1 MKSAS
6 FSAVLWPVAVRLGSC
21 WRRLVALGMCV
32 SLGAGVTAALISTA
46 SVASATTPTTLYA
59 AASGAISS
67 DCSITAPCA
76 LQTALNDAVAGNTV
90 ALTTAGS
97 EGNAATYY
105 TGQFTITTAGTSTSA
120 PLTIEPA
127 NGVAGPI
134 LDGANAGTVLSIG
147 GGVTVVISGITVQHG
162 NAGNTGGGLYNP
174 SGGDVT
180 LSDDTFSANTA
191 FIAGGAIENSG
202 GGILT
207 VTGSTFTG
215 NSATIVNRVPAYGG
229 AIDNGQSYGSGSV
242 TISEST
248 FVGNTTTGDG
258 GAISN
263 GVQYGSGTLTVTGS
277 TFEGNVAQQGGSSI
291 VNGSHRGQGTVT
303 VAADIFADTN
313 TCNMGDTFD
322 GHPHVWNDGGYNV
335 AENTSCFGSSPSSTD
350 NTVAAAG
357 LPTLLG
363 PLAGNGGPTQTL
375 LLLAG
380 NPALDIIPNPTAG
393 LCPVSADQRGYVMAP
408 SATSCDAGPVQH
420 QSLIPQTIAFTS
432 TAPTG
437 ARAGG
442 PTYLPSATATSGLG
456 VVFTID
462 PPSTLVCSLSAGVVT
477 FLSAGTCTIDAN
489 QAGDDLWAPA
499 TEVSETI
506 TVDVALLSPQ
516 TIVFTSTAPTGAR
529 AGGTTYLPTATATS
543 GLGVVFTIDPPS
555 TLVCSLSAGVVTFLS
570 AGTCTIDANQ
580 AGDDLWAPA
589 TEVSETI
596 TVDVALLSPQ
606 TIVFTSTA
614 PTGARAGGT
623 TYLPTAT
630 ATSGL
635 GVVFTI
641 DPPSTLVC
649 SLSAGVVTF
658 LSAGTCTID
667 ANQAGDDLWAPATE
681 VSETITVDV
690 ALPIPPAATAPPAPP
705 APPGATTYQS
715 ASSGSP
721 SGDATAA
728 LGDGSLIGVGQ
739 GKGALTVARYATD
752 PVVPPV
758 PGATGTYYDVRV
770 APDSAFTAVSIT
782 FCNAGGPGRLLYF
795 WDGARWQ
802 LFSSQS
808 FDARTDC
815 VTAMVTATTT
825 PTDGQLTGTPVAP
838 SSGLL
843 PPPNGS
849 APTPTTARP
858 AAGYWEVGR
867 DGSVFTYGHASF
879 EGSLSGD
886 LLSSPIVA
894 MTAFHDG
901 HGYWVVASSGAV
913 SAFGDARS
921 YGSPVGRHLKAPI
934 VGMVGTAD
942 GHGYWEV
949 ASDGGVFAFGDAR
962 FFGSLGNRRPSAAVV
977 GMAVS
982 PDGQGYWVVAS
993 NGAVSIFGDARFY
1006 RSPVGRHL
1014 NAPIVGIVATT
1025 DGHGYWEVASDG
1037 GVFAF
1042 GDARFFGSL
1051 GNRRP
1056 SAAVVGMAVSPD
1068 GRGYWVVASNGAVS
1082 TFGDA
1087 GDLGPASGQPSGV
1100 PIVGV
1105 ADLS

>member
-1 MKSAS
+1 MADHLY
-6 FSAVLWPVAVRLGSC
+6 VDPRGR
-21 WRRLVALGMCV
+21 RRLVAVGLCV
-32 SLGAGVTAALISTA
+32 SLGAAAPAALVGTA
-46 SVASATTPTTLYA
+46 SVASATTQTTLYA

-67 DCSITAPCA
+67 GCSTTAPCA
-76 LQTALNDAVAGNTV
+76 LQTALNDAVAGDTV

-97 EGNAATYY
+97 EGNSATYY

-134 LDGANAGTVLSIG
+134 LDGANTGTVLSIG
-147 GGVTVVISGITVQHG
+147 SGVTVVISDITVQHG
-162 NAGNTGGGLYNP
+162 NAANTGGGLYNP

-180 LSDDTFSANTA
+180 LSDDTFSDNTA

-215 NSATIVNRVPAYGG
+215 NSVTIVNRVPAYGG
-229 AIDNGQSYGSGSV
+229 AIDNGQSYGSGTV

-313 TCNMGDTFD
+313 TCNMGDTSD

-357 LPTLLG
+357 LSTLLG
-363 PLAGNGGPTQTL
+363 PLAANGGQTQTL

-393 LCPVSADQRGYVMAP
+393 LCPVSADQRGYLMAP
-408 SATSCDAGPVQH
+408 SATSCDAGAVQH

-442 PTYLPSATATSGLG
+442 PTYLATATATSGLG
-456 VVFTID
+456 VVLTID
-462 PPSTLVCSLSAGVVT
+462 PSSTLVCSLSAGVVT
-477 FLSAGTCTIDAN
+477 FVSAGTCTIDAN
-489 QAGDDLWAPA
+489 QAGDDLFAPA

-506 TVDVALLSPQ
+506 TVDVA
-516 TIVFTSTAPTGAR
+516 
-529 AGGTTYLPTATATS
+529 
-543 GLGVVFTIDPPS
+543 
-555 TLVCSLSAGVVTFLS
+555 
-570 AGTCTIDANQ
+570 
-580 AGDDLWAPA
+580 
-589 TEVSETI
+589 
-596 TVDVALLSPQ
+596 VA
-606 TIVFTSTA
+606 V
-614 PTGARAGGT
+614 
-623 TYLPTAT
+623 
-630 ATSGL
+630 
-635 GVVFTI
+635 
-641 DPPSTLVC
+641 
-649 SLSAGVVTF
+649 
-658 LSAGTCTID
+658 
-667 ANQAGDDLWAPATE
+667 
-681 VSETITVDV
+681 
-690 ALPIPPAATAPPAPP
+690 PIPPPPSAPPPPP

-715 ASSGSP
+715 GSSATP

-739 GKGALTVARYATD
+739 GRGSLTVAEYATN
-752 PVVPPV
+752 PVVPPA
-758 PGATGTYYDVRV
+758 PDATGKYYDVRV
-770 APDSAFTAVSIT
+770 SPGSEFTAVSIT
-782 FCNAGGPGRLLYF
+782 FCNAAGPGRVLYF

-825 PTDGQLTGTPVAP
+825 PADGQLTGTPVAP

-843 PPPNGS
+843 PPPNSS
-849 APTPTTARP
+849 ATPPTTVRP
-858 AAGYWEVGR
+858 APGYWEVGR

-886 LLSSPIVA
+886 RLSSPIVA
-894 MTAFHDG
+894 MTAVHGG

-921 YGSPVGRHLKAPI
+921 YG
-934 VGMVGTAD
+934 
-942 GHGYWEV
+942 
-949 ASDGGVFAFGDAR
+949 
-962 FFGSLGNRRPSAAVV
+962 
-977 GMAVS
+977 
-982 PDGQGYWVVAS
+982 
-993 NGAVSIFGDARFY
+993 
-1006 RSPVGRHL
+1006 SPVGRHL

-1068 GRGYWVVASNGAVS
+1068 GDGYWVVVSSGAVS

-1087 GDLGPASGQPSGV
+1087 GDLGPASGQPSGAT
-1100 PIVGV
+1100 IVGV